1 MLVGMINQ
9 SFQVFHSHARGL
21 ATRALLHKRGFKV
34 KNRFMFKRSKI
45 LAGLALA
52 AALLSQHNAV
62 AAKGG
67 TSVLH
72 FTFNTAM
79 TITGADGDA
88 TGTVSGSIMR
98 QGNAS
103 SESLRISVAHLDPN
117 TGYLV
122 TALLGGDT
130 NEVFVG
136 DFTTDSKGASTAAFS
151 KNNQGKGKK
160 NATFPD
166 VLNPLCAVSEL
177 HVLDSNSNEVLRAVM
192 SNPDKGHYLVQYS
205 MVNTTLIPAAAGS
218 LRIKAAANSSQ
229 FRLQASGLTPNTD
242 YQLAF
247 NGIVAQTNTSD
258 ASGRLLLTAF
268 PAGAPEVLEIQ
279 NVSLNDNTGTNVVL
293 ISGGLGLPCS
303 SSAQAGLNL
312 GTAANFVVLAGAA
325 VTSTGN
331 TEVTGDLGVW
341 AGSAVTGFAGI
352 VPGGPGI
359 VHGTIHAG
367 DATAQTA
374 QGDLTTAFNDAAGR
388 TLAPVDVAN
397 ADLGG
402 RTLAP
407 GLYKSTGTLALTG
420 AVVLD
425 AQGDVN
431 AVWIFQIASSLDTAT
446 GSSVVLAGG
455 AKASN
460 VFWQVGTSATLATTT
475 AFKGTIMADQ
485 SITLA
490 HGATLDGRAL
500 ARIASITMDENAIAI
515 PAP

>member
-1 MLVGMINQ
+1 
-9 SFQVFHSHARGL
+9 
-21 ATRALLHKRGFKV
+21 
-34 KNRFMFKRSKI
+34 MFKNSKRI
-45 LAGLALA
+45 LTGITLALA
-52 AALLSQHNAV
+52 VILPHHNAF

-67 TSVLH
+67 TSVQH
-72 FTFNTAM
+72 FIFKTALVP
-79 TITGADGDA
+79 TGVDTNASGNISESIT
-88 TGTVSGSIMR
+88 R

-103 SESLRISVAHLDPN
+103 HQSLQISVAHLGPN
-117 TGYLV
+117 TAYQL
-122 TALLGGDT
+122 TALLGDDT
-130 NEVFVG
+130 NDIFVG
-136 DFTTDSKGASTAAFS
+136 DFTTDSKGASAVTFA
-151 KNNQGKGKK
+151 KNNQGKKTKGTPLP
-160 NATFPD
+160 N
-166 VLNPLCAVSEL
+166 VLNPLCAVREL
-177 HVLDSNSNEVLRAVM
+177 HIVDSNTNQVLRAVLN
-192 SNPDKGHYLVQYS
+192 NPDKGQYLVQYS
-205 MVNTTLIPAAAGS
+205 MVNTALIPAAIGN
-218 LRIKAAANSSQ
+218 LRIKASPKSIQ
-229 FRLQASGLTPNTD
+229 FRLQASGLTPNTEF
-242 YQLAF
+242 QLAF
-247 NGIVAQTNTSD
+247 NGIVAQTNTAD
-258 ASGRLLLTAF
+258 ASGRLTLTVLPQNAPDLLN
-268 PAGAPEVLEIQ
+268 IQ
-279 NVSLNDNTGTNVVL
+279 TVSLNDNTGTNVVL

-331 TEVTGDLGVW
+331 TEATGDLGVW

-352 VPGGPGI
+352 VPGGPGV

-367 DATAQTA
+367 DATAQIA

-388 TLAPVDVAN
+388 TLAPIDVAN

-431 AVWIFQIASSLDTAT
+431 GIWIFQIASSLDTAT

-500 ARIASITMDENAIAI
+500 ARIASVTMDQNLITI